1 MKHTLNA
8 ILHLPSAILADM
20 AARDEKRRRARI
32 YRNMQ
37 QSPVP
42 VRHTPAISTGIETY
56 NIFGVGHEKR

>member
-1 MKHTLNA
+1 MCLFCATTKKVSNA
-8 ILHLPSAILADM
+8 YQQFM
-20 AARDEKRRRARI
+20 QRRKRNRM

>member
-20 AARDEKRRRARI
+20 DARAEKRRRARI

-37 QSPVP
+37 QSPAP
-42 VRHTPAISTGIETY
+42 VRHIPAINAGIETY
-56 NIFGVGHEKR
+56 NIFGVDYEKR